1 MVIFCRNACVRLILA
16 VMLLRTGSL
25 LFGASDS
32 YMEMPP
38 PLAASSKIT
47 NKQLLEKAQPL
58 LPKGAFI
65 GPLLDEEYAVIKYEW
80 LNHDFLPYY
89 KRRVEQLKKIA
100 SITAE
105 SSDCDNFA
113 LFLRH
118 LIGMAAIVGRTA
130 EPAAAQVIVF
140 QSRAFSKVGSTRER
154 HMVGLILTDSGWVVL
169 EPQNAEKLSPLET
182 YPNKRELQYMS
193 FH

>member
-1 MVIFCRNACVRLILA
+1 
-16 VMLLRTGSL
+16 MLLRTGSF

-154 HMVGLILTDSGWVVL
+154 HMVGLILTDAGWVVL